1 MSGSSLD
8 EAKNAIAAREK
19 ENKILANRIEELVRE
34 MDNKKEDN
42 LKLNTQIS
50 NLQQMLEKQKTDYSN
65 VF

>member
-8 EAKNAIAAREK
+8 EAKNAVAAREK

-50 NLQQMLEKQKTDYSN
+50 NLQQMLEKQKTDYLN

>member
-8 EAKNAIAAREK
+8 EAKNAVAAREK

-50 NLQQMLEKQKTDYSN
+50 NLQQMLEKQKSDYSN

>member
-8 EAKNAIAAREK
+8 EAKNAVAAREK

>member
-8 EAKNAIAAREK
+8 EAKNAVAAREK

-34 MDNKKEDN
+34 IDNKKEDN

-50 NLQQMLEKQKTDYSN
+50 NLQQMLEKQKTDYLN